1 LDDLIIIFI
10 PIVIIGLIVTFSKGK
25 VTDFLSNPTTIY
37 SALILW
43 TLFGFVFVLD
53 NSMAWGCLGGPEV
66 ALSSENI
73 IYSGLS
79 VLFITIGFFSSDK
92 MGLLILFGELIYW
105 TIKLTTAKGG
115 YTVGIGG
122 TPDENI
128 LMFDSVAVTLRL
140 LLIQTRYNFGLTRKI
155 YLLPISFLFMTLKL
169 LFWI

>member
-1 LDDLIIIFI
+1 
-10 PIVIIGLIVTFSKGK
+10 
-25 VTDFLSNPTTIY
+25 
-37 SALILW
+37 
-43 TLFGFVFVLD
+43 
-53 NSMAWGCLGGPEV
+53 MAWGCLGGPEV